1 MNELELIPKLML
13 AARLTK
19 KDRAEILET
28 SNVINSAFNESSMIH
43 QLMVAYELSGN
54 EGIALMTLCECLLRT
69 PDKKTQDKLIK
80 EKLTNADWNLLSQNS
95 FYATLCGKVLT
106 NAQSFAAYNNLI
118 SRLGWPT
125 VRKIIKESVKRM
137 GNIFVMAE
145 TIEAAKT
152 AVDKSYTY
160 SVDMLGEAATNWED
174 ANAYYEKYI
183 QAAAHFEDSISIKL
197 SAIHPRYELRNHAD
211 VIHQLV
217 PKLAAIARLCE
228 DKNTTMF
235 IDAEEAS
242 RLDISIM
249 VLEELLSTHKFKD
262 NTIGFAVQAYQK
274 RAFWAIETLEHIAE
288 EFNTSICIR
297 LVKGAYWDTEIKIA
311 QQEGLHY
318 PVFTRKE
325 YTDISYLACARK
337 IMLSKYI
344 KPAYATHNPFTVAA
358 IYFYNETLGGEF
370 EFQKLYGMGN
380 GLFEYLRNTYNTS
393 VRVYAPVGEYK
404 DLLAYLVRRLLENGA
419 NTSFV
424 FNQQLT
430 DPFIEA
436 KKDKEKLPTYEDLYP
451 NRKNSKGY
459 DLTDPASIVNLVGRP
474 SYEFIV
480 PEQLSVNDSISVLDE
495 GKKLWSK
502 TTFEQRKKVV
512 LDYANHLE
520 DHMEQA
526 ASNLVA
532 HANKTYF
539 NAIGEVRESIDFIR
553 YYTEQ
558 AEKLFNN
565 GDTLSYTGEINMT
578 TYQSQGVWMVIA
590 PWNFPLAIFVGPII
604 AALLTGNTVLAKPAP
619 QTIRVAETAVSCML
633 ECGIPDYAIRLCN
646 PDPNEAEIAV
656 ADERIGGITFT
667 GSHKTAKRI
676 QRVLADREG
685 PIIPFIAETGGI
697 NCMIADSTCL
707 PEQLIKDAILG
718 AFDSA
723 GQRCSATRFLFIQK
737 DNSNDILKML
747 GNAIKVVQ
755 MGFSDDLNTDV
766 TRVIDG
772 DAFRSIQN
780 RISVLEENEILIA
793 TRSRNG
799 VELPALTI
807 PPSAY
812 LVSDYKKY
820 FDKEIFGPLLHVYEY
835 DVDELDGIIS
845 YINETKFGLTMSIH
859 SRIASFYDGI
869 INNVNVGNI
878 YINRDQIGAIVETQP
893 FGGIGLS
900 GTGPKAGGPDYLK
913 SYVWEKH
920 VSINTTAIGGN
931 TVLLS
936 K

>member
-145 TIEAAKT
+145 TIEDAKT
-152 AVDKSYTY
+152 AIDKSYTY

-288 EFNTSICIR
+288 EFNTSICVR

-424 FNQQLT
+424 FNQQLV
-430 DPFIEA
+430 DPFIEV
-436 KKDKEKLPTYEDLYP
+436 KKDRENLPTYKDLYP
-451 NRKNSKGY
+451 DRKNSRGY
-459 DLTDPASIVNLVGRP
+459 DLTD
-474 SYEFIV
+474 
-480 PEQLSVNDSISVLDE
+480 
-495 GKKLWSK
+495 
-502 TTFEQRKKVV
+502 
-512 LDYANHLE
+512 
-520 DHMEQA
+520 
-526 ASNLVA
+526 
-532 HANKTYF
+532 
-539 NAIGEVRESIDFIR
+539 
-553 YYTEQ
+553 
-558 AEKLFNN
+558 
-565 GDTLSYTGEINMT
+565 
-578 TYQSQGVWMVIA
+578 
-590 PWNFPLAIFVGPII
+590 
-604 AALLTGNTVLAKPAP
+604 
-619 QTIRVAETAVSCML
+619 
-633 ECGIPDYAIRLCN
+633 RL
-646 PDPNEAEIAV
+646 
-656 ADERIGGITFT
+656 R
-667 GSHKTAKRI
+667 
-676 QRVLADREG
+676 
-685 PIIPFIAETGGI
+685 
-697 NCMIADSTCL
+697 
-707 PEQLIKDAILG
+707 
-718 AFDSA
+718 
-723 GQRCSATRFLFIQK
+723 
-737 DNSNDILKML
+737 
-747 GNAIKVVQ
+747 
-755 MGFSDDLNTDV
+755 
-766 TRVIDG
+766 
-772 DAFRSIQN
+772 
-780 RISVLEENEILIA
+780 
-793 TRSRNG
+793 
-799 VELPALTI
+799 
-807 PPSAY
+807 
-812 LVSDYKKY
+812 
-820 FDKEIFGPLLHVYEY
+820 
-835 DVDELDGIIS
+835 
-845 YINETKFGLTMSIH
+845 
-859 SRIASFYDGI
+859 
-869 INNVNVGNI
+869 
-878 YINRDQIGAIVETQP
+878 
-893 FGGIGLS
+893 GLS
-900 GTGPKAGGPDYLK
+900 
-913 SYVWEKH
+913 
-920 VSINTTAIGGN
+920 I
-931 TVLLS
+931 
-936 K
+936 